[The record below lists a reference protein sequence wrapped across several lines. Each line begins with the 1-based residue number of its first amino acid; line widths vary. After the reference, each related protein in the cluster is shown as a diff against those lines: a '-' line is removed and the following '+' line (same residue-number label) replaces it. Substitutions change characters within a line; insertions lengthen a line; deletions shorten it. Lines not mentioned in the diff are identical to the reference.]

1 MVSPPACGF
10 KELEEKGSK
19 WSAGSSVPGL
29 CWRIHGANRA
39 GSPSVMYVLRLL
51 PGGHCKPKAMLS
63 VQALNN
69 LQS

>member
-1 MVSPPACGF
+1 MKFTSRVL
-10 KELEEKGSK
+10 LEELRHCTKQTEE
-19 WSAGSSVPGL
+19 
-29 CWRIHGANRA
+29 
-39 GSPSVMYVLRLL
+39 PSVHTASSLLVMCMLRLV

>member
-1 MVSPPACGF
+1 MAPLYKENRELSVCMAVS
-10 KELEEKGSK
+10 L
-19 WSAGSSVPGL
+19 L
-29 CWRIHGANRA
+29 
-39 GSPSVMYVLRLL
+39 VMCMLRLV